1 MSDLSLPDPD
11 DTPPGAGPP
20 DDGVGGFDMGALLE
34 QAMGMQQQ
42 LMEAQSAAAE
52 QVVEGQAGGGAVVV
66 RVSGA
71 MVFES
76 VTIAPAAVDPD
87 DVTMLQ
93 DLVLAALHDAMDE
106 VANLQQASMG
116 GFDLGGLGDL
126 GELGGLLGGEAIDAT
141 AVEPDLE
148 DDDRS

>member
-1 MSDLSLPDPD
+1 MSDHSLPDPS
-11 DTPPGAGPP
+11 PA
-20 DDGVGGFDMGALLE
+20 DDGGGGFDMGALLE

-76 VTIAPAAVDPD
+76 VTIAPAAVDPG

-116 GFDLGGLGDL
+116 GFDLG
-126 GELGGLLGGEAIDAT
+126 ELGGLLGGEAIDAT

>member
-1 MSDLSLPDPD
+1 MSDAELPDLNPEAPD
-11 DTPPGAGPP
+11 G
-20 DDGVGGFDMGALLE
+20 GGFDMGALLE

-42 LMEAQSAAAE
+42 LMDAQAAAAE

-76 VTIAPAAVDPD
+76 VTIAPSAVDPD
-87 DVTMLQ
+87 DVTLLE

-106 VANLQQASMG
+106 VAALQQSSMG
-116 GFDLGGLGDL
+116 GLELGGLGGL
-126 GELGGLLGGEAIDAT
+126 GELGGMLGGDAIEASTLEPGPEADDA
-141 AVEPDLE
+141 P
-148 DDDRS
+148 

>member
-11 DTPPGAGPP
+11 DGAP
-20 DDGVGGFDMGALLE
+20 DEGLGGFDMGALLE

-76 VTIAPAAVDPD
+76 VTIAPEAVDPD
-87 DVTMLQ
+87 DVGMLQ

-106 VANLQQASMG
+106 VAALQQSSMG
-116 GFDLGGLGDL
+116 GLDLAGMGGLGDL
-126 GELGGLLGGEAIDAT
+126 GGLLGGDAIDIST
-141 AVEPDLE
+141 VEPDAE
-148 DDDRS
+148 PDETS